1 MLLFS
6 FNPCNSKRVNG
17 TGLKLCTQ
25 VGYHDGSCSGM
36 LIMYMKD
43 CPRQY

>member
-1 MLLFS
+1 MIWD
-6 FNPCNSKRVNG
+6 G

-36 LIMYMKD
+36 LILK
-43 CPRQY
+43 RAVRI